1 MMILHAAQTEIGF
14 LLWGESP
21 SASSRSSVPSSSSAA
36 ASAAS
41 EGTASA
47 LALKR
52 VAKTKAAS
60 PAPSPFAA
68 GQAALDAMLVK
79 HLGLSPGDAHP
90 LEGTA
95 WLPSSKSGPIPSSRL
110 LHDAEKDE
118 ASLRLHP
125 WRVAATLLN
134 SQGAVTALAN
144 CTGKQTLARGVFL
157 GHDLT
162 YWAEMLRYAGALIV
176 RQHYLPCVRMVGGHW
191 HSVWEPVITAEEQP
205 RFAAFA
211 AALPRRLGGIPF
223 WRGNEEFMG
232 TMVDVYGAA
241 SDVGLNCT
249 IGCNIVGKTTQA
261 E

>member
-1 MMILHAAQTEIGF
+1 MFILHAAQTEMGF

-21 SASSRSSVPSSSSAA
+21 SVSSTSSVSSSA

-41 EGTASA
+41 ENGDPALSPKRTAKKKIEHSA
-47 LALKR
+47 I
-52 VAKTKAAS
+52 
-60 PAPSPFAA
+60 SPFDA
-68 GQAALDAMLVK
+68 GLAALDATLVE
-79 HLGLSPGDAHP
+79 HLGLSPRDAYP

-134 SQGAVTALAN
+134 SQEAVTALAN

-162 YWAEMLRYAGALIV
+162 YWA
-176 RQHYLPCVRMVGGHW
+176 
-191 HSVWEPVITAEEQP
+191 
-205 RFAAFA
+205 
-211 AALPRRLGGIPF
+211 
-223 WRGNEEFMG
+223 
-232 TMVDVYGAA
+232 
-241 SDVGLNCT
+241 
-249 IGCNIVGKTTQA
+249 
-261 E
+261 